1 MNLKKIT
8 FLLVFI
14 TSYLGLVAQNTVGV
28 ISYNQNDTYNGLT
41 LFTSQ
46 TETYLINSCGEAINQ
61 WTSAYPSGHAVYLLE
76 DGSLLRAGRVGN
88 TTLSI
93 GGAGGI
99 IEKYDWDGNITWTYT
114 ISSETELQHHD
125 IFPMPNGNIL
135 VLVLNV
141 MSSAEAI
148 QAGRNP
154 NLITDGV
161 LYNEQILEIEP
172 VGTNQA
178 NIVWEWNIKDHL
190 IQDFDATK
198 DNFGVVEDNPQLLD
212 INFLGGLSGS
222 ANWLHMNS
230 IQYNENLDQIVMSSR
245 HLSEIYIID
254 HSTTTSEASSNLG
267 GTYGKGG
274 DLLYRWGNPQ
284 AYKQGTQSDQK
295 LFGQHY
301 PHWIP
306 DGLPNAGQLILYNN
320 GFTRTPSF
328 SEIFILTPPT
338 TAPGVYDYTSNTAYG
353 PATTDYTYTNPDDPT
368 NFFSRILSSAQM
380 LPNGNILICDGDSGY
395 FFEIDTNDNIVWEYI
410 NPTGTS
416 GIMAQGDDPEAVPN
430 TVFRATKY
438 SLDHPAFTG
447 RDLTPGNPIELNSEN
462 NAPCDVL
469 STEEFSIQDVAIYP
483 NPASDIININ
493 SSRSINRIEVYNNLG
508 ALILQVNDTHKINVS
523 NFDSGI
529 YFLRISSNTR
539 SITKKI
545 IKH

>member
-14 TSYLGLVAQNTVGV
+14 TSYSGLVAQNTVGV

-46 TETYLINSCGEAINQ
+46 TETYLINSCGELVNQ

-99 IEKYDWDGNITWTYT
+99 IEKYDWEGNLTWTYT
-114 ISSETELQHHD
+114 ISSDTELQHHD
-125 IFPMPNGNIL
+125 IYPMPNGNLL
-135 VLVLNV
+135 VLVLSV

-148 QAGRNP
+148 QAGRDT
-154 NLITDGV
+154 NLITDGI

-172 VGTNQA
+172 IGTNQA

-212 INFLGGLSGS
+212 INFLGGLSGG

-274 DLLYRWGNPQ
+274 DFLYRWGNPQ
-284 AYKQGTQSDQK
+284 SYRQGTQSDQK

-306 DGLPNAGQLILYNN
+306 DGLPNAGKLILFNN
-320 GFTRTPSF
+320 GFSRTPSF
-328 SEIFILTPPT
+328 SEIFIFTPPT
-338 TAPGVYDYTSNTAYG
+338 TAPGIYEYVPDTAYG
-353 PATTDYTYTNPDDPT
+353 PSNTDYTYTNPDNPI

-395 FFEIDTNDNIVWEYI
+395 FFEIDSNETIVWEYI

-430 TVFRATKY
+430 TAFRATKY
-438 SLDHPAFTG
+438 GFDDTAFTG
-447 RDLTPGNPIELNSEN
+447 KDLTPGSPIELNSGINE
-462 NAPCDVL
+462 PCDVL
-469 STEEFSIQDVAIYP
+469 SSETFVFQDLAIYP
-483 NPASDIININ
+483 NPATDIIKVNSAIRIN
-493 SSRSINRIEVYNNLG
+493 KIELYNSLG
-508 ALILQVNDTHKINVS
+508 ALLNEVHDVNEINVS
-523 NFDSGI
+523 NYNSGI
-529 YFLRISSNTR
+529 YFLRISSETK

>member
-46 TETYLINSCGEAINQ
+46 TETYLINSCGEAVNQ

-114 ISSETELQHHD
+114 ISSDTELQHHD

-284 AYKQGTQSDQK
+284 AYKQGT
-295 LFGQHY
+295 
-301 PHWIP
+301 P

-493 SSRSINRIEVYNNLG
+493 SSRSINRIEVYNSLG